1 MNEIYMA
8 LGGLVGL
15 VLLYYGAEYLVR
27 GGSAIASRSCVSPL
41 VIGLTLVAF
50 GTSAPELFVSTGA
63 ALHGL
68 GDICIGNVVGS
79 NICNIAL
86 ILGLSA
92 LLSPLAVNAE
102 LFKRDLPIMILASV
116 VLTVVCLLCGGIGR
130 IVGLLFTVG
139 IVAYTVVG
147 VRSSSEK
154 CGGETQH
161 SSDRFAAASPVH
173 SPPQEEAILSRGMAY
188 FAVIGGLLALVGGAK
203 LILMGAVAIEKHF
216 GVADEFVA
224 LTVVAVGTSLPEL
237 ATSVVAARKG
247 EADIAIGNVVGSNIF
262 NILGIL
268 GLSALLR
275 PVAIEGMDWVDFG
288 MMLVTA
294 IGLWPLM
301 GARGRLGRFEG
312 ILLLTVYGIYLWWL
326 VHTM

>member
-1 MNEIYMA
+1 MNEILMA
-8 LGGLVGL
+8 LGGLIGL

-92 LLSPLAVNAE
+92 LIAPLAVNAE

-116 VLTVVCLLCGGIGR
+116 VLTVVCLFCGGIGR
-130 IVGLLFTVG
+130 VVGLLFTIG
-139 IVAYTVVG
+139 IIAYTIIG
-147 VRSSSEK
+147 IKSSPGK
-154 CGGETQH
+154 CGGET
-161 SSDRFAAASPVH
+161 P
-173 SPPQEEAILSRGMAY
+173 PPQKEGFSRGGAIV
-188 FAVIGGLLALVGGAK
+188 AAIGGLLALVGGAK
-203 LILMGAVAIEKHF
+203 LILLGAVAIEKHF

-224 LTVVAVGTSLPEL
+224 LTVLAVGTSLPEL
-237 ATSVVAARKG
+237 ATSVVAAKKG

-268 GLSALLR
+268 GVSALLR

-294 IGLWPLM
+294 VGLWPLM

-312 ILLLTVYGIYLWWL
+312 VLLLTVYGIYLWWL

>member
-1 MNEIYMA
+1 MNEILMA

-15 VLLYYGAEYLVR
+15 ALLYYGAEYLVR

-41 VIGLTLVAF
+41 LIGLTLVAF

-92 LLSPLAVNAE
+92 LISPLAVNAD
-102 LFKRDLPIMILASV
+102 LFKRDLPVMILASV
-116 VLTVVCLLCGGIGR
+116 ALTVVCLFCGGIGR
-130 IVGLLFTVG
+130 LVGLLFAIG
-139 IVAYTVVG
+139 IVVYTIVG
-147 VRSSSEK
+147 VKSASGN
-154 CGGETQH
+154 CET
-161 SSDRFAAASPVH
+161 H
-173 SPPQEEAILSRGMAY
+173 SPEMTRGAAY
-188 FAVIGGLLALVGGAK
+188 LAVIGGLLALVGGAK
-203 LILMGAVAIEKHF
+203 LILSGAVAIERHF

-268 GLSALLR
+268 GVSALLR
-275 PVAIEGMDWVDFG
+275 PVATEGMDWVDFG
-288 MMLVTA
+288 MMLATA
-294 IGLWPLM
+294 VGLWPLM

-312 ILLLTVYGIYLWWL
+312 ILLLTVYGAYLWWL
-326 VHTM
+326 AHTM

>member
-1 MNEIYMA
+1 
-8 LGGLVGL
+8 
-15 VLLYYGAEYLVR
+15 
-27 GGSAIASRSCVSPL
+27 
-41 VIGLTLVAF
+41 
-50 GTSAPELFVSTGA
+50 
-63 ALHGL
+63 
-68 GDICIGNVVGS
+68 
-79 NICNIAL
+79 
-86 ILGLSA
+86 
-92 LLSPLAVNAE
+92 
-102 LFKRDLPIMILASV
+102 MILASV
-116 VLTVVCLLCGGIGR
+116 VLTVVCLFCGGIGR
-130 IVGLLFTVG
+130 VVGLLFTIG
-139 IVAYTVVG
+139 IVVYTIIG
-147 VRSSSEK
+147 IKSSPEQ
-154 CGGETQH
+154 CGT
-161 SSDRFAAASPVH
+161 H
-173 SPPQEEAILSRGMAY
+173 SPELSRTAAY

-203 LILMGAVAIEKHF
+203 LILAGAVALEKHF

-268 GLSALLR
+268 GVSALLR

-312 ILLLTVYGIYLWWL
+312 ILLLAVYGIYLWWL

>member
-1 MNEIYMA
+1 MNEILMA
-8 LGGLVGL
+8 LGGLIGL
-15 VLLYYGAEYLVR
+15 ALLYYGAEYLVR

-92 LLSPLAVNAE
+92 LISPLAVNAE

-116 VLTVVCLLCGGIGR
+116 VLTVVCLFCGGIGR
-130 IVGLLFTVG
+130 VVGLLFTIG
-139 IVAYTVVG
+139 IIAYAIIG
-147 VRSSSEK
+147 IKSSPEQ
-154 CGGETQH
+154 CGT
-161 SSDRFAAASPVH
+161 H
-173 SPPQEEAILSRGMAY
+173 SPEMSQAAAY

-203 LILMGAVAIEKHF
+203 LILAGAVALEKHF

-268 GLSALLR
+268 GVSALMR
-275 PVAIEGMDWVDFG
+275 PVSIEGMDWVDFG

-294 IGLWPLM
+294 VGLWPLM
-301 GARGRLGRFEG
+301 GARGRLGRLEA
-312 ILLLTVYGIYLWWL
+312 ILLLAVYGLYLWWL

>member
-1 MNEIYMA
+1 MNEILMA
-8 LGGLVGL
+8 LGGLAGL
-15 VLLYYGAEYLVR
+15 ALLYYGAEYLVR
-27 GGSAIASRSCVSPL
+27 GGSAIASRSRVSPL

-50 GTSAPELFVSTGA
+50 GTSAPELFVSTSA

-68 GDICIGNVVGS
+68 GDVCIGNVVGS

-92 LLSPLAVNAE
+92 LIAPLAVNAE

-116 VLTVVCLLCGGIGR
+116 VLTVVCLFCDGIGR
-130 IVGLLFTVG
+130 VVGLLFTIG
-139 IVAYTVVG
+139 IIAYTVIG
-147 VRSSSEK
+147 IKSSPEK
-154 CGGETQH
+154 CGAETT
-161 SSDRFAAASPVH
+161 
-173 SPPQEEAILSRGMAY
+173 PPQDGTLSRGMAY
-188 FAVIGGLLALVGGAK
+188 FAVIGGLLALVGGSK
-203 LILMGAVAIEKHF
+203 LILLGAVALERHF

-294 IGLWPLM
+294 VGLWPLM
-301 GARGRLGRFEG
+301 GVRGRLGRFEG
-312 ILLLTVYGIYLWWL
+312 VLMLTVYGVYLWWL
-326 VHTM
+326 VQTM

>member
-1 MNEIYMA
+1 MNEISMA
-8 LGGLVGL
+8 LGGLIGL

-92 LLSPLAVNAE
+92 LL
-102 LFKRDLPIMILASV
+102 
-116 VLTVVCLLCGGIGR
+116 
-130 IVGLLFTVG
+130 
-139 IVAYTVVG
+139 
-147 VRSSSEK
+147 
-154 CGGETQH
+154 
-161 SSDRFAAASPVH
+161 
-173 SPPQEEAILSRGMAY
+173 
-188 FAVIGGLLALVGGAK
+188 
-203 LILMGAVAIEKHF
+203 
-216 GVADEFVA
+216 
-224 LTVVAVGTSLPEL
+224 
-237 ATSVVAARKG
+237 
-247 EADIAIGNVVGSNIF
+247 
-262 NILGIL
+262 
-268 GLSALLR
+268 R

-312 ILLLTVYGIYLWWL
+312 ILLLVVYGIYLWWL

>member
-1 MNEIYMA
+1 MSEIYMA
-8 LGGLVGL
+8 LGGLIGL
-15 VLLYYGAEYLVR
+15 ALLYYGAEYLVR
-27 GGSAIASRSCVSPL
+27 GGGAIASRSCVSPL

-50 GTSAPELFVSTGA
+50 GTSAPELFVSTSA

-92 LLSPLAVNAE
+92 LLSPLAVNAD

-116 VLTVVCLLCGGIGR
+116 VLTVVCLFCGGIGR
-130 IVGLLFTVG
+130 VVGLLFTIG
-139 IVAYTVVG
+139 IIAYTIVG

-154 CGGETQH
+154 CGTET
-161 SSDRFAAASPVH
+161 V
-173 SPPQEEAILSRGMAY
+173 PPREEVFSRGKAY
-188 FAVIGGLLALVGGAK
+188 LAVIGGLLALVGGAK
-203 LILMGAVAIEKHF
+203 LILLGAVAIEKHF

-237 ATSVVAARKG
+237 ATSVVAAKKG

-268 GLSALLR
+268 GVSALLK

-294 IGLWPLM
+294 VGLWPLM

-312 ILLLTVYGIYLWWL
+312 VLLLAIYGIYLWWL

>member
-8 LGGLVGL
+8 LGGLIGL

-116 VLTVVCLLCGGIGR
+116 ALTVVCLFCGGIGR
-130 IVGLLFTVG
+130 VVGLLFVVG

-147 VRSSSEK
+147 IRSSGK
-154 CGGETQH
+154 CGTET
-161 SSDRFAAASPVH
+161 V
-173 SPPQEEAILSRGMAY
+173 PPQENISRGRAW

-203 LILMGAVAIEKHF
+203 LILLGAVTLEKHF

-247 EADIAIGNVVGSNIF
+247 ESDIAIGNVVGSNIF

-275 PVAIEGMDWVDFG
+275 PVSIEGMDWVDFG

-294 IGLWPLM
+294 VGLWPLM

-312 ILLLTVYGIYLWWL
+312 ILLLTVYGVYLWWL

>member
-8 LGGLVGL
+8 LGGLIGL

-86 ILGLSA
+86 ILGLSSLIA
-92 LLSPLAVNAE
+92 PLTVNAE

-116 VLTVVCLLCGGIGR
+116 VLTVVCLFCGGIGR
-130 IVGLLFTVG
+130 VVGLLFVVG
-139 IVAYTVVG
+139 IIVYAIIG
-147 VRSSSEK
+147 IKSSPEK
-154 CGGETQH
+154 CETH
-161 SSDRFAAASPVH
+161 
-173 SPPQEEAILSRGMAY
+173 PPEMLRTTAY
-188 FAVIGGLLALVGGAK
+188 LAVIGGLLALVGGAK
-203 LILMGAVAIEKHF
+203 LILLGAVALEKHF

-268 GLSALLR
+268 GVSALLR

>member
-1 MNEIYMA
+1 MNEILMA
-8 LGGLVGL
+8 LGGLIGL

-27 GGSAIASRSCVSPL
+27 GGSAIASRSSVSPL

-116 VLTVVCLLCGGIGR
+116 VLTVVCLFCGGIGR
-130 IVGLLFTVG
+130 VVGLLFAVG
-139 IVAYTVVG
+139 IVAYTIIG
-147 VRSSSEK
+147 VRSSPEK
-154 CGGETQH
+154 CGGETL
-161 SSDRFAAASPVH
+161 
-173 SPPQEEAILSRGMAY
+173 PPQEGALSRRMAY
-188 FAVIGGLLALVGGAK
+188 FAVVGGLLALVGGVK
-203 LILMGAVAIEKHF
+203 LILLGAVAIEKHF

-224 LTVVAVGTSLPEL
+224 LTVVAIGTSLPEL

-247 EADIAIGNVVGSNIF
+247 EADIAIGNVIGSNIF

-275 PVAIEGMDWVDFG
+275 PVTIEGMDWVDFG

-312 ILLLTVYGIYLWWL
+312 VLLLTVYGIYLWWL